1 MQQIKR
7 EGASNCPDSKG
18 GQPMADSQAKTE
30 WERENVIRVLI
41 KVNRNQDP
49 ELFNL
54 LQQAESKSGT
64 ARELMQKAISKAK

>member
-1 MQQIKR
+1 MT
-7 EGASNCPDSKG
+7 
-18 GQPMADSQAKTE
+18 DSQAKTT

-54 LQQAESKSGT
+54 LQQAESKSGL
-64 ARELMQKAISKAK
+64 ARDLMKQALSAK

>member
-1 MQQIKR
+1 
-7 EGASNCPDSKG
+7 
-18 GQPMADSQAKTE
+18 MADSQAKTE

>member
-1 MQQIKR
+1 MT
-7 EGASNCPDSKG
+7 
-18 GQPMADSQAKTE
+18 DSQAKTT

-54 LQQAESKSGT
+54 LQQAESKSGL
-64 ARELMQKAISKAK
+64 ARDLMKQALSTK

>member
-1 MQQIKR
+1 MT
-7 EGASNCPDSKG
+7 
-18 GQPMADSQAKTE
+18 DSQAKTT

-49 ELFNL
+49 ELFAL

-64 ARELMQKAISKAK
+64 ARELMQKALSKQ

>member
-1 MQQIKR
+1 
-7 EGASNCPDSKG
+7 
-18 GQPMADSQAKTE
+18 MADSQAKTT

-49 ELFNL
+49 ELFAL

-64 ARELMQKAISKAK
+64 ARELMQKAISATK